1 MDLQC
6 NFSDIILFSRFPT
19 RTYDA
24 QNQQPKFTSLS
35 IYLGLDQFYNRLVEL
50 FPKLDKQAG
59 IALY

>member
-6 NFSDIILFSRFPT
+6 NFSDIFCFLGFPHES
-19 RTYDA
+19 YDA